1 MMLEHVDRKGIVDIF
16 TLDYLAALLLFSC
29 RGFDSN
35 HGCLSDHVEANLD
48 GDLFVFHAWLQDN
61 ESKGALFDTF
71 LDTVLI
77 GVSEDTL

>member
-1 MMLEHVDRKGIVDIF
+1 MDIL
-16 TLDYLAALLLFSC
+16 TLDYLAALLFLSC

-35 HGCLSDHVEANLD
+35 HGCLPDHVEADLN
-48 GDLFVFHAWLQDN
+48 GDLNFFHAWFQDH
-61 ESKGALFDTF
+61 ESEGALFDTF

>member
-1 MMLEHVDRKGIVDIF
+1 MDVFAFDH
-16 TLDYLAALLLFSC
+16 LAALLLLSC
-29 RGFDSN
+29 LRFDSN
-35 HGCLSDHVEANLD
+35 HGCLSDLVKADLN

-61 ESKGALFDTF
+61 ESEGAFFDTV